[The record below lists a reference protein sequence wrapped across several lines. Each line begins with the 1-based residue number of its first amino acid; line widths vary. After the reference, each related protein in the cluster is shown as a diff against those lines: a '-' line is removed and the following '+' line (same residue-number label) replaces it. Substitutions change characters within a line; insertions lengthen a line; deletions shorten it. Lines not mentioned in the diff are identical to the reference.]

1 MKGEINI
8 VQTSN
13 SFMYL
18 VKSKALGYEFAED
31 WILFWTFFIPLALAL
46 NYISKDT
53 ILIYKGFTYIIPI
66 FAMTIIRRSILGSLK
81 YLLANIF
88 IVLCVFII
96 SFTLIEK
103 VIFLAPIIICSFISM
118 KKRRIEVIS
127 FYKISNLV
135 WSEILFV
142 ICYFI
147 AMNFKLTFMMQL
159 INLTSINVAITSILY
174 VCISRMASFMEWEG
188 EFIKSYSKR
197 MKRLKLGCLA
207 FIAGVIGFFIILA
220 DKVGLYTLF
229 DFLTSKILA
238 YINAPRSD
246 NLQPEKFN
254 QQTNID
260 PPSFNNSLK
269 DLGTTSDSNNL
280 ITTIMNILKFIIFVV
295 IILVAIYLL
304 FQLYIS
310 IKNFYKGLGIK
321 KLYKKEEREFVVS
334 LDDVITGIKKR
345 AEVFKVKLEF
355 PFNMSN
361 SKKIRKLYHKLIKS
375 YKIKGFSAYSFNT
388 PFEIESKVKEV
399 LKKNISEATVIYE
412 KARYNDEECS
422 KEEVDKMK
430 SFMKY

>member
-31 WILFWTFFIPLALAL
+31 WIFFWTFFIPLALAL

-53 ILIYKGFTYIIPI
+53 TLIYKGFTYIIPI
-66 FAMTIIRRSILGSLK
+66 FAMTIIRRNILGSLK

-159 INLTSINVAITSILY
+159 INLTSINVSITSILY

-197 MKRLKLGCLA
+197 MKRVKLGCIA

-220 DKVGLYTLF
+220 DKVGLYALF

-246 NLQPEKFN
+246 NLQPEKVN

-260 PPSFNNSLK
+260 PPSLNNSLK

-345 AEVFKVKLEF
+345 AEGFKVKLEF